1 MDLKLNLQYLI
12 SIVMILQ
19 TENRCLIN
27 FVSTTSEETTKLFRE
42 TTKLFETVKPT
53 KNLILKNVLHPTS
66 NEFKIS
72 TTAITILQQLTP
84 VQNEIKTFNKPSS
97 SQELTKTTTFSTISE
112 EISDEILNKKNSN
125 EQDSSHI
132 TQPNFFST
140 EEKTNKFETT
150 KPDEKTS
157 PIFQN
162 KLEPTQNV
170 IETSKISSSIA
181 KLLTTTSIST
191 TSIQTLNQIIQ
202 DTTTVSMHY
211 SSIYSTEDLKT
222 STISLFFKETDN
234 PNSSY
239 EIKNTIHQETTNHFD
254 TTTSI
259 LSSTQIF
266 ATSSLSIIS
275 TNIQSIVIDD
285 TTHQLDD
292 YKTLSLPIQVQPTV
306 TNKFIYPSSKVEK
319 ITTTT
324 QQPYRFVQCT
334 LGLKKSILFGT
345 SFSDS
350 TSFSITTLQIN
361 GITIYYTKNY
371 VNEIKFN
378 LLTGQELLFG
388 NINGNDDETTY
399 IDLVNKQIIAMNIRF
414 DAVINSV
421 QFLIQDL
428 LTKKYEW
435 TLEIGNSF
443 EGTLSSV
450 DGPTYAPNATSFQI
464 TSFSGSYTKK
474 AIVNLV
480 IGYKYEQCTP
490 FFNIPTLPPLP
501 GNPTYSHK
509 NISTTTT
516 PLFFT
521 YFV

>member
-1 MDLKLNLQYLI
+1 MNLKITMTLI
-12 SIVMILQ
+12 FAMIFQ
-19 TENRCLIN
+19 TENRCLIK
-27 FVSTTSEETTKLFRE
+27 FVPYKSEETTKI
-42 TTKLFETVKPT
+42 FETVKST
-53 KNLILKNVLHPTS
+53 KNINFILRYILNPTS
-66 NEFKIS
+66 NELK
-72 TTAITILQQLTP
+72 TTTTVTKVLQQLTS
-84 VQNEIKTFNKPSS
+84 VQNEIKTLSKLSS
-97 SQELTKTTTFSTISE
+97 SQEFTTTTTFSTTSEESSE
-112 EISDEILNKKNSN
+112 EILNNNNSN
-125 EQDSSHI
+125 EQKSSHI
-132 TQPNFFST
+132 TQPSFFYLD
-140 EEKTNKFETT
+140 EKTSKFDTT

-157 PIFQN
+157 SILQNILSSTPI
-162 KLEPTQNV
+162 KLITY
-170 IETSKISSSIA
+170 TISDSID
-181 KLLTTTSIST
+181 KLQTTTTTSIL
-191 TSIQTLNQIIQ
+191 TLNQINQ
-202 DTTTVSMHY
+202 GTTTESMHY
-211 SSIYSTEDLKT
+211 SSIYSSEDFKT
-222 STISLFFKETDN
+222 TTISLLMLKETDN
-234 PNSSY
+234 PNSSF

-306 TNKFIYPSSKVEK
+306 TNKFIYPIPKVEK
-319 ITTTT
+319 IITTT

-371 VNEIKFN
+371 VNAIKFN

>member
-1 MDLKLNLQYLI
+1 MLTNIENLQSKCITSLLY
-12 SIVMILQ
+12 
-19 TENRCLIN
+19 T
-27 FVSTTSEETTKLFRE
+27 STT
-42 TTKLFETVKPT
+42 
-53 KNLILKNVLHPTS
+53 
-66 NEFKIS
+66 
-72 TTAITILQQLTP
+72 P
-84 VQNEIKTFNKPSS
+84 V
-97 SQELTKTTTFSTISE
+97 
-112 EISDEILNKKNSN
+112 
-125 EQDSSHI
+125 
-132 TQPNFFST
+132 
-140 EEKTNKFETT
+140 
-150 KPDEKTS
+150 
-157 PIFQN
+157 
-162 KLEPTQNV
+162 
-170 IETSKISSSIA
+170 
-181 KLLTTTSIST
+181 
-191 TSIQTLNQIIQ
+191 
-202 DTTTVSMHY
+202 M
-211 SSIYSTEDLKT
+211 
-222 STISLFFKETDN
+222 
-234 PNSSY
+234 
-239 EIKNTIHQETTNHFD
+239 
-254 TTTSI
+254 
-259 LSSTQIF
+259 SSTQIIYN
-266 ATSSLSIIS
+266 TEISSTPDEMESTEIPDTKYQYRTTNSFPIS
-275 TNIQSIVIDD
+275 T
-285 TTHQLDD
+285 
-292 YKTLSLPIQVQPTV
+292 KLSTSL
-306 TNKFIYPSSKVEK
+306 FIET
-319 ITTTT
+319 IITTT

-371 VNEIKFN
+371 VNAIKFN

-428 LTKKYEW
+428 LTKKHEW
-435 TLEIGNSF
+435 TPEIGNSF
-443 EGTLSSV
+443 EGTLLSV

-464 TSFSGSYTKK
+464 TSFSGSYTNK